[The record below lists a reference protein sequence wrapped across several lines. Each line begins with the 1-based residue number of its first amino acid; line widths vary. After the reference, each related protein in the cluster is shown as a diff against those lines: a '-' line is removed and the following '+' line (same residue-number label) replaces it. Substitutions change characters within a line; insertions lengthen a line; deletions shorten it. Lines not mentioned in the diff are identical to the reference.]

1 MAGQSQ
7 DGRDEWAGA
16 SNEDVPALPFRI
28 RRRIGFSLQP
38 RRSTGTSRVTAR
50 YPRCYGT
57 IESPNVM
64 CIMMNLPPNKWAL
77 NSAVECH
84 PHTVEV
90 VGSNPTAPTIS
101 ARSNPETW
109 VFKPVLTPARHH
121 NWTEPLRKM
130 EADALAQLDA
140 EPRYSTG
147 TLLSYCGRKDAA
159 VRLNRT
165 ILPTPPCNPTPCLRA
180 SEKVRSS
187 TNCCLPPNSA
197 RIDFWRNAA
206 ETNNPRWQLFR
217 FALPHSP
224 SKPRRRRSCHSPPIS
239 ELRIAATYL
248 PQVKKDNRS

>member
-1 MAGQSQ
+1 
-7 DGRDEWAGA
+7 
-16 SNEDVPALPFRI
+16 
-28 RRRIGFSLQP
+28 
-38 RRSTGTSRVTAR
+38 
-50 YPRCYGT
+50 
-57 IESPNVM
+57 
-64 CIMMNLPPNKWAL
+64 
-77 NSAVECH
+77 
-84 PHTVEV
+84 
-90 VGSNPTAPTIS
+90 
-101 ARSNPETW
+101 

-165 ILPTPPCNPTPCLRA
+165 ILPTPPCNPTRCLRA

-217 FALPHSP
+217 LRSDIPQASQGGGEAAIAHLFPNCESP
-224 SKPRRRRSCHSPPIS
+224 Q
-239 ELRIAATYL
+239 RIYH
-248 PQVKKDNRS
+248 R